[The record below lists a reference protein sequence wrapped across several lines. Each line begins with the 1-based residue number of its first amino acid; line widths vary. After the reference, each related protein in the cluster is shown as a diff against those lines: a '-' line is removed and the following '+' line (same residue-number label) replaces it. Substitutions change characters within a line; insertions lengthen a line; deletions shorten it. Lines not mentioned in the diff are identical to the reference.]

1 MHNTRTRV
9 ATVRGTVA
17 HDVVAHNRAV
27 HGTAP
32 YVAVHGTAPYVAVH
46 DTARGAGTRGEGRPR
61 WTGHLAGSLVL
72 LLAIVAAGC
81 EWAPA
86 GSVAEEATFFVGLDW
101 GTAGMPL
108 LRSERELSLEQLH
121 RRALQLA
128 AREEG
133 AVAAQALQSRL
144 QPVREAVPEPGQ
156 AGAAA
161 VAGAPYGAA
170 AVAGAPYGAA
180 AVAGAPY
187 GAAAVAG
194 APHGAAAV
202 SGAPHGALRAEM
214 ARIVLEVFG
223 PELPQRVIEGTAPAL
238 AAAAGQIADAGK
250 AGGPTAVLE
259 RMLTHA
265 TSRLNE
271 ARAALDEDNPI
282 HALQFAT
289 DAVRVAGRVRM
300 RAAGPVTAPTM
311 PRLLAQAWAQ
321 AVSDRGQAAATAL
334 FAPMREKNAALKASL
349 RTRELGTVRAAQE
362 ALRSEQIHL
371 VVTVLGATA
380 PEQVLDDAAR
390 VIEERAT
397 RAESMKLA
405 ERDVSQIEA
414 TLREAAEMHAAGVA
428 ALDAGNHIGALD
440 LALQAADR
448 VVHTRAE

>member
-9 ATVRGTVA
+9 ATVRGAVE
-17 HDVVAHNRAV
+17 HDIVAHNRAV

-32 YVAVHGTAPYVAVH
+32 YVAVH
-46 DTARGAGTRGEGRPR
+46 DTERGVGTRGEGRAR
-61 WTGHLAGSLVL
+61 WTGHLGGSLVL

-86 GSVAEEATFFVGLDW
+86 GSVAEEAIFFVGLDW

-161 VAGAPYGAA
+161 VAGAPHGAA
-170 AVAGAPYGAA
+170 AVAGT
-180 AVAGAPY
+180 
-187 GAAAVAG
+187 
-194 APHGAAAV
+194 
-202 SGAPHGALRAEM
+202 PHGALRAEM
-214 ARIVLEVFG
+214 ASIVLDVFG
-223 PELPQRVIEGTAPAL
+223 PELPQRVIEGAAPAL
-238 AAAAGQIADAGK
+238 AAAEGHIADAGE

-265 TSRLNE
+265 TSSLNE

-289 DAVRVAGRVRM
+289 DAVVVAGRVRM
-300 RAAGPVTAPTM
+300 RAAGPVMAPTM

-349 RTRELGTVRAAQE
+349 RTRELGAVRAAQE

-405 ERDVSQIEA
+405 DRDVSQIEA
-414 TLREAAEMHAAGVA
+414 TLRDAAELHAAGVA

-448 VVHTRAE
+448 VVHTRAG

>member
-1 MHNTRTRV
+1 MGRRRRRSEMHNTRTRV

-156 AGAAA
+156 A
-161 VAGAPYGAA
+161 
-170 AVAGAPYGAA
+170 
-180 AVAGAPY
+180 

>member
-1 MHNTRTRV
+1 MQNRRTWV
-9 ATVRGTVA
+9 ATMHDTVA
-17 HDVVAHNRAV
+17 

-32 YVAVHGTAPYVAVH
+32 HVAIRGTAPYSVAVHGTAPYSVAVH
-46 DTARGAGTRGEGRPR
+46 GTAPHVAAARGAAAQAAALGGETAPCAGALGRGRAR
-61 WTGHLAGSLVL
+61 WTGHLGGGLVL
-72 LLAIVAAGC
+72 VLAIVAAGC

-86 GSVAEEATFFVGLDW
+86 GPVAEEATFSVGLDW

-108 LRSERELSLEQLH
+108 LRSEHELSLEQLH
-121 RRALQLA
+121 RRAVQRA

-133 AVAAQALQSRL
+133 AAAAQALQGRL
-144 QPVREAVPEPGQ
+144 QPVHEAVRETVPEPGQ
-156 AGAAA
+156 VDAG
-161 VAGAPYGAA
+161 
-170 AVAGAPYGAA
+170 
-180 AVAGAPY
+180 
-187 GAAAVAG
+187 AVAG
-194 APHGAAAV
+194 APHGA
-202 SGAPHGALRAEM
+202 LRTEM
-214 ARIVLEVFG
+214 ASIVVEVFG
-223 PELPQRVIEGTAPAL
+223 PEMPQRVIEEAVPLL
-238 AAAAGQIADAGK
+238 AGAERSIADARE
-250 AGGPTAVLE
+250 AGGPTSVLE

-271 ARAALDEDNPI
+271 ARAALDDAKPI
-282 HALQFAT
+282 HALQLAT
-289 DAVRVAGRVRM
+289 DAVLVAGRVRM

-321 AVSDRGQAAATAL
+321 AVTDRGQAAATAL
-334 FAPMREKNAALKASL
+334 FAPMLEKNAALKASL

-405 ERDVSQIEA
+405 DRDVSQIEA
-414 TLREAAEMHAAGVA
+414 TLRDAAELHAAGVA
-428 ALDAGNHIGALD
+428 ALDAGNHSQALD

-448 VVHTRAE
+448 VVHTRAG

>member
-170 AVAGAPYGAA
+170 AVAGAP
-180 AVAGAPY
+180 
-187 GAAAVAG
+187 
-194 APHGAAAV
+194 HGT
-202 SGAPHGALRAEM
+202 LRAEM

-259 RMLTHA
+259 RLLTHA